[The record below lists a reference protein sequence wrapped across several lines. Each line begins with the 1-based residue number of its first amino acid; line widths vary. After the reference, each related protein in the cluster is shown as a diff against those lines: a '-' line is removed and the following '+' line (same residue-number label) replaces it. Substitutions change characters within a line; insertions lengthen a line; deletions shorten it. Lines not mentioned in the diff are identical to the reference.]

1 MRFQVLV
8 IEGVR
13 YVRYE
18 FVYPW
23 RYFSGE
29 NVPYVRYGHLIYA
42 ALTEL

>member
-1 MRFQVLV
+1 M

-18 FVYPW
+18 FVNPW

-29 NVPYVRYGHLIYA
+29 NVPYVRSGHLVYV
-42 ALTEL
+42 ALTVL